1 MVENLVLRDRPLVS
15 VEVMEIGTVNGER
28 IEISRNL
35 SDCTLW
41 IDDTPYKID
50 LSEYYEL
57 RALAFGKR
65 S

>member
-1 MVENLVLRDRPLVS
+1 MVEGLVLRDRPLVL
-15 VEVMEIGTVNGER
+15 VEVTEIGHVNGER

-41 IDDTPYKID
+41 IGDTPYNID

-57 RALAFGKR
+57 RRLAYRER